1 MTRYNYKESQP
12 GHEDNE
18 LRCDANLYLLPGSS
32 YSSEAEEGPQ
42 LDSSRQSSNNTSPSH
57 TLETG
62 QSNSVWYDQDDLDN
76 SGLEPEKKRKAL
88 DVFQSKMNKTKDQIK
103 EEQNSRDANV
113 DEYLR

>member
-1 MTRYNYKESQP
+1 MYVEKESA
-12 GHEDNE
+12 ESWII
-18 LRCDANLYLLPGSS
+18 CDGNLYLLSGSS

-62 QSNSVWYDQDDLDN
+62 QSNSVWYDDLDN

>member
-1 MTRYNYKESQP
+1 M
-12 GHEDNE
+12 
-18 LRCDANLYLLPGSS
+18 RCDCDVNLYLFSGSS
-32 YSSEAEEGPQ
+32 YSSEADEGPL

-62 QSNSVWYDQDDLDN
+62 QSNSIWYDELDN
-76 SGLEPEKKRKAL
+76 SGLEPEKKKKAL

-103 EEQNSRDANV
+103 QEQNSRDANV